1 MNSKDGLLET
11 PKSTLLTR
19 PPTELTV
26 LLTKCSYPSE
36 VIIDDAD
43 IPDGTSTPA
52 GEPDDDFFS
61 SWDKPSIKKPTPP
74 ISRTATPPVVGRTPS
89 PFLKPGE
96 NGPARAASP
105 LAKSDTGDAPKP
117 AAGRITHSSALKKT
131 ATGGAKKANVLG
143 AKKVGSKLGAKK
155 VIAVADIDFDEAERK
170 AKEEEQRIKELGYN
184 PAEEE
189 ADAKKGATESSGI
202 AAPTPVS
209 PPRGGYGSASHSRE
223 KSASEMERLGMGM
236 GRLGFGQIGGK
247 KPAAAAQ
254 KAGGFGS
261 VGPIKA
267 TTGTLAKL
275 SYQHR
280 DLH

>member
-1 MNSKDGLLET
+1 MRSHRLDRLAD
-11 PKSTLLTR
+11 R
-19 PPTELTV
+19 PRFPTEV
-26 LLTKCSYPSE
+26 
-36 VIIDDAD
+36 VINDAD

-74 ISRTATPPVVGRTPS
+74 TSRTATPPVVGRTPS
-89 PFLKPGE
+89 PFLKAGE

-105 LAKSDTGDAPKP
+105 LSRTDTGDAPKP
-117 AAGRITHSSALKKT
+117 AAGRITHSSALKKST
-131 ATGGAKKANVLG
+131 TGGAKKANVLG

-155 VIAVADIDFDEAERK
+155 VVAAADIDFDEAERK

-189 ADAKKGATESSGI
+189 AEAKKAVNEPSNI

-209 PPRGGYGSASHSRE
+209 PPRGGYGAASHSRE
-223 KSASEMERLGMGM
+223 KSASEIERLGMGM
-236 GRLGFGQIGGK
+236 GRLGFGQIGAAK
-247 KPAAAAQ
+247 KAAAPQ

-267 TTGTLAKL
+267 TSAGTLAEML
-275 SYQHR
+275 YEPCAIY
-280 DLH
+280 